1 MLVQMTDEKLER
13 QNRAFKKLI
22 GLMQAHPN
30 LPVVPMVD
38 AEVVQDDICGS
49 WSASFGGDPYISKIR
64 VNKDTERLVFWD
76 DKTDLCQT
84 FEECGFD
91 YDECGISDVTDE
103 EAKRVMEKKISE
115 LNWLLCII
123 APIGVPEPFIPGNG
137 KEYEKPTNSE
147 LFENLRKRVQKY
159 REATERA

>member
-1 MLVQMTDEKLER
+1 MIMPVTEEQLESCNGGIRKLTE
-13 QNRAFKKLI
+13 
-22 GLMQAHPN
+22 LMQQHPN
-30 LPVVPMVD
+30 LPVIPMVD
-38 AEVVQDDICGS
+38 SEVIQSDEYGS
-49 WSASFGGDPYISKIR
+49 WSASFGGDPYISKIC
-64 VNKDTERLVFWD
+64 VNNETERLVFWD

-123 APIGVPEPFIPGNG
+123 APIGVPEPFIPSSKSPEPEG
-137 KEYEKPTNSE
+137 TF
-147 LFENLRKRVQKY
+147 FERLQERVRKYAAQ
-159 REATERA
+159 TH